1 MDNLRDFVNK
11 VSILQSQYS
20 ELYDE
25 YEELVAISEEY
36 IHLEPSGF
44 MEVAQEY
51 HRKPF
56 ISRRDSDGYPLEAQ
70 IFVDAVKFI
79 TIGTFED
86 FRGVGLL

>member
-11 VSILQSQYS
+11 VIIIQTQYS

-25 YEELVAISEEY
+25 CDELVSIDIDQVHIDLVLFA
-36 IHLEPSGF
+36 
-44 MEVAQEY
+44 EVAQEY
-51 HRKPF
+51 HRKPS
-56 ISRRDSDGYPLEAQ
+56 ISRRDSDDYPLEAQ